1 MQQRYSLDLE
11 PDSSRKRI
19 IIQSLFWLLIA
30 IWPIDVS
37 AQTIAPTPPRMAG
50 YLGILHPL
58 VTIDG
63 NGSETNFSDYY
74 VVGFPIGLN
83 LWKTE
88 RVGFSVEIVPI
99 IRAENHVSRVSNVL
113 FHPGILLNLGNG
125 FAFAGRLAFETNGRY
140 GVTPVFNKVVKRNKH
155 SNYFVAIPIPVR
167 FGNDRSTSATVGFQF
182 GIAF

>member
-1 MQQRYSLDLE
+1 MSVQF
-11 PDSSRKRI
+11 
-19 IIQSLFWLLIA
+19 LFWLLIG

-37 AQTIAPTPPRMAG
+37 AQTTVPTPPRMAG

-83 LWKTE
+83 LWKTD
-88 RVGFSVEIVPI
+88 RVGFSAEIVPI

-113 FHPGILLNLGNG
+113 FHPGILLGLGNG
-125 FAFAGRLAFETNGRY
+125 FTFAGRLAFETNGRY
-140 GVTPVFNKVVKRNKH
+140 GVTPVFNKVVKRNKD
-155 SNYFVAIPIPVR
+155 SSYFVAIPIPVR
-167 FGNDRSTSATVGFQF
+167 FGNDRSASAAVGFQF